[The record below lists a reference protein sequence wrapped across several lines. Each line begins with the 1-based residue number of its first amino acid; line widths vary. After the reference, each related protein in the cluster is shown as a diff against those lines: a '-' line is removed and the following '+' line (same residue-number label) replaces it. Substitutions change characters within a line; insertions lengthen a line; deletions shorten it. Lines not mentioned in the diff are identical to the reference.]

1 MNYLSHFYYDQ
12 TEQRPDFVIGSVY
25 PDLVSGYSRKLK
37 APAIDLTQEHNIPD
51 SLIALQEG
59 INRHHFIDK
68 KFHSSDFFEDYT
80 TKIKKDL
87 LALELEG
94 VERYYYFYAHI
105 LLELLLDRVLHKRYE
120 GLADNFYN
128 LVDKANFKTSIA
140 YFEWKDLS
148 EYIDEFKKYYNFFTT
163 SKFVYKYQDNLSL
176 AKALNKVHLRVNPQE
191 MLPEDLDKIA
201 NAMDGMEQM
210 LYDVDFNKIF

>member
-1 MNYLSHFYYDQ
+1 MNYLSHFYYDRH
-12 TEQRPDFVIGSVY
+12 ENRPDFIVGSVY

-37 APAIDLTQEHNIPD
+37 APALDLEDT
-51 SLIALQEG
+51 SLLPQLRNLQEG

-68 KFHSSDFFEDYT
+68 KFHASDFFEDRT
-80 TKIKKDL
+80 TQIKKQL

-120 GLADNFYN
+120 KMTDRFYDLFEQADFQ
-128 LVDKANFKTSIA
+128 TSIL
-140 YFEWKDLS
+140 YFQERELEEHVDGFRQF
-148 EYIDEFKKYYNFFTT
+148 YEFFKSK
-163 SKFVYKYQDNLSL
+163 KFVYKYQDNWLL

-191 MLPEDLDKIA
+191 MLESDLAKIA
-201 NAMDGMEQM
+201 EAIDGMEADLM
-210 LYDVDFNKIF
+210 KVDFDGIF